1 MSGPKL
7 SDKELIEL
15 NAKAAYVWY
24 MTYLAV

>member
-7 SDKELIEL
+7 SDKELFEL

-24 MTYLAV
+24 MTYLEV